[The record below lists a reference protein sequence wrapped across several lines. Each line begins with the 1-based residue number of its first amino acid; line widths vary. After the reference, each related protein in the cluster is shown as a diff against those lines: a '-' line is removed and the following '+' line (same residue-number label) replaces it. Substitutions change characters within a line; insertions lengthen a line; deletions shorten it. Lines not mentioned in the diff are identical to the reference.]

1 MPITRESM
9 NISSG
14 KTHNNKLRFAAA
26 VMALA
31 VLFFVFLSVFFIAHE
46 ADHDCTGDDCPVCAL
61 IQMCEN
67 NIRQLGNGTSAAAAE
82 AALVF
87 LTFILPVL
95 MTGALAGSTPV
106 SRKTRLNY

>member
-1 MPITRESM
+1 M

-14 KTHNNKLRFAAA
+14 RTRNSNKLRFAAA

-82 AALVF
+82 VALVF
-87 LTFILPVL
+87 LTLILPVL
-95 MTGALAGSTPV
+95 LTGALAGSTPV